1 MRSKEGQL
9 QSECVKW
16 FRFQYPKLI
25 IYAIANGGSRNV
37 IEATNLKR
45 QGVLAG
51 IPDLCVPIA
60 SGGYNALYIEMKYG
74 KGKTTDSQK
83 EMIDKLS
90 GLGNQCEVVRNFDEF
105 KQVIR
110 NYLL

>member
-1 MRSKEGQL
+1 MKSKEGQL

-16 FRFQYPKLI
+16 FRLQYPKLI
-25 IYAIANGGSRNV
+25 IFAIANGGSRNV

-51 IPDLCVPIA
+51 IPDLCIPIA
-60 SGGYNALYIEMKYG
+60 SNGYNTLYIEMKYG
-74 KGKTTDSQK
+74 KGKTTATQE

-90 GLGNQCEVVRNFDEF
+90 GLGNKCEVVWDFDEF